1 MKHLSPL
8 LEALIEHLQC
18 LPGVGRKSAQRMALH
33 LLERD
38 REGGRQLGQA
48 LLNGMNHVRRCTQ
61 CRIHAEASP
70 CPLCEDARRDTSLL
84 CVVET
89 PADVLAIEQT
99 GYYRGQYYVLHGRI
113 SPLDGVGPQQLG
125 FSGLMALVSDRQVK
139 EVIVA
144 TSMTPEGE
152 ATAHYLVEL
161 LREWDAEVGQGV
173 QVSRIAHGVPIGG
186 DIDLVNGTTLSYAL
200 SERKLLN
207 ASTSET

>member
-1 MKHLSPL
+1 
-8 LEALIEHLQC
+8 
-18 LPGVGRKSAQRMALH
+18 MALH

-48 LLNGMNHVRRCTQ
+48 LLNSMNNVRRCDQ
-61 CRIHAEASP
+61 CRIHAEESP
-70 CPLCEDARRDTSLL
+70 CPLCADQRRDASLL

-89 PADVLAIEQT
+89 PGDVLAIEQT

-125 FSGLMALVSDRQVK
+125 FKGLMTLVSERQVK

-161 LREWDAEVGQGV
+161 LREWDVQIKQGV

-200 SERKLLN
+200 SERKVLSVQ
-207 ASTSET
+207 ST